1 MQSQTKK
8 SNMLKNKTY
17 LYFLFALFVAPVNL
31 IGQHISLNYHEN
43 LFLAVIVGSALAL
56 VFKYILDSSIVF
68 DGKKRSNLKT
78 FLTYAFFGACITP
91 IVWIVEVSFLNIF
104 GTVFMRDIGALLG
117 IALAYWIKYEMDK
130 RYVFSI

>member
-1 MQSQTKK
+1 
-8 SNMLKNKTY
+8 MLKNKIF
-17 LYFLFALFVAPVNL
+17 LYFLFALLAAFVNL
-31 IGQHISLNYHEN
+31 IGQHIFLTYNDN
-43 LFLAVIVGSALAL
+43 LFFAVIVGSAAAL
-56 VFKYILDSSIVF
+56 LFKYILDSSIVF
-68 DGKKRSNLKT
+68 DGKKRINLKT
-78 FLTYAFFGACITP
+78 FLTYAFIGACITP

>member
-8 SNMLKNKTY
+8 SSILKNKTF
-17 LYFLFALFVAPVNL
+17 LYFLFALFAAPVNL
-31 IGQHISLNYHEN
+31 IGQHISLNYHES

-68 DGKKRSNLKT
+68 NGKRNNLKT
-78 FLTYAFFGACITP
+78 FLTYAFIGACITP

-117 IALAYWIKYEMDK
+117 IALAYWIKYEMVK
-130 RYVFSI
+130 RYVFNI

>member
-8 SNMLKNKTY
+8 SNMLKNKTF
-17 LYFLFALFVAPVNL
+17 LYFLFALFAAPVNL

-68 DGKKRSNLKT
+68 DGKKRINLKT
-78 FLTYAFFGACITP
+78 FLTYACIGACITP
-91 IVWIVEVSFLNIF
+91 IVWIVEVIFLNIF
-104 GTVFMRDIGALLG
+104 GTVFMRDVGAFLGLG
-117 IALAYWIKYEMDK
+117 IAYYIKYEIDK
-130 RYVFSI
+130 RYVFKN

>member
-1 MQSQTKK
+1 M
-8 SNMLKNKTY
+8 
-17 LYFLFALFVAPVNL
+17 FALFAAPVNL

>member
-1 MQSQTKK
+1 M
-8 SNMLKNKTY
+8 
-17 LYFLFALFVAPVNL
+17 FALFAAPVNL

-68 DGKKRSNLKT
+68 DGKTRISLNN
-78 FLTYAFFGACITP
+78 FFIYAFIGACITP

-117 IALAYWIKYEMDK
+117 ISLAYLIKYEMVK
-130 RYVFSI
+130 RYVFNI

>member
-8 SNMLKNKTY
+8 SNMLKNKTF
-17 LYFLFALFVAPVNL
+17 LYFLFALFAAPVNL

-78 FLTYAFFGACITP
+78 FLTYAFLEPA
-91 IVWIVEVSFLNIF
+91 
-104 GTVFMRDIGALLG
+104 
-117 IALAYWIKYEMDK
+117 
-130 RYVFSI
+130 